1 MLDKLTVWEVLTSI
15 GVAEL
20 IESYTAFE
28 MDKLPADHELIN
40 LSPDISILDRENPFA
55 SIATIALR
63 DVPIIPSISPEALEV
78 ILTAFPT
85 PLEKDKSSTSAPPP
99 FRETPVPI

>member
-40 LSPDISILDRENPFA
+40 LSPDISILDRENPF
-55 SIATIALR
+55 
-63 DVPIIPSISPEALEV
+63 
-78 ILTAFPT
+78 
-85 PLEKDKSSTSAPPP
+85 
-99 FRETPVPI
+99 